1 MKTRILSI
9 AFLILT
15 AASCQQN
22 MEEPI
27 QQIDNT
33 LKLFAVQD
41 NGADSKTVI
50 SGEKSVYWDPAEEIK
65 VFKSDGSGF
74 LFKSSNTEPVASA
87 VFSGALSKDEVE
99 EGEELWAVYPFAEEA
114 TFDGESITTVLPSEQ
129 VARAE
134 SFGRNM
140 NLSIA
145 KTTSTQLRF
154 YNVGGGIRF
163 TVTQEGVKKVVFEG
177 LNGEIISGKVTVGF
191 EEGVPVV
198 KEVTGGSMFI
208 TLLPP
213 EGETFQK
220 GKWYYIVAIPGALSG
235 GYKLRFYK
243 DDDYA
248 KKVSETPVTIKR
260 AVFGSVVEADT
271 SIDYEPTT
279 TSFPETQEE
288 WEESEDITM
297 NIATASKLII
307 DVSKELSGTNS
318 PDPTFVATELTKIE
332 GVLKAEPNMEEN
344 SVTIV
349 QDNGVYITL
358 FLDLGT
364 IEEEA
369 ETKST
374 NNTSS
379 LTLRSNA
386 NSPIL
391 PMSKKAILL
400 SPYQNS
406 HYENGKQKGMYKVDI
421 DRVREYLSSAGYILT
436 PYIDSEV
443 SIEQMTGDNLLQ
455 YGVIIYIGHGGFR
468 QPTTDGSS
476 LTTILSTGQEI
487 GAISEEFEKKY
498 KDKLALAI
506 YEGNPRYYITIPWLE
521 ATTNACYSNSIVY
534 IGACNSYRDD
544 DLFNYFWNNGARS
557 YLGFDDYTD
566 YNLKNEDLN
575 QATAVL
581 YSFLEG
587 LSFGASSNN
596 AFNLHQTIIRN
607 EYPLF
612 ASIFNSKS
620 AARLDGDNSVYL
632 TYPKPN
638 NLKNTIKDNIVTF
651 SWNNPPSSGQYKYYV
666 YLNGMAYESQTAR
679 GLTLNDLTPGPYNW
693 YVQADLYYKDK
704 LIESFTS
711 NTESFTIDPPKTDK
725 PVKSMSLTTDSPN
738 AYFNSIQASFVYDSQ
753 GRLVGFSGDDGNGN
767 DTTVVYNYTY
777 SGNTMTY
784 SDNGSAKLNS
794 QGQFSAYTWYGNT
807 FQFNYDSS
815 NRLTSLSLGNE
826 SINYKWKGNDIYS
839 ILYSDPSYYESD
851 MPSNP
856 HFEPSPYNAP
866 TTGVDINLVMRIFMA
881 EIGLEEL
888 VVDGNFLA
896 MMPGLIGKRSEHVL
910 GLQFDTYERSSVD
923 SFEAFSQYKGK
934 DGNWHAITPDV
945 LYNWKEGY
953 GSFEVKGTKFLCKQE
968 SKPWV
973 WTTDS
978 DGAVIR
984 AKWPLVF
991 SYGNVSATL
1000 VVSTGTYDRDGNG
1013 VIDEYDATFSIKNGR
1028 VTSITST
1035 GNFSYNFTFGY

>member
-33 LKLFAVQD
+33 FRLFAVQD
-41 NGADSKTVI
+41 NGDDSKTVI

-260 AVFGSVVEADT
+260 AVFGSVVEADKENE
-271 SIDYEPTT
+271 YESVVTT
-279 TSFPETQEE
+279 FPETEEE
-288 WEESEDITM
+288 WETTESKINDICSVLHSFVNSETV
-297 NIATASKLII
+297 IDATA
-307 DVSKELSGTNS
+307 
-318 PDPTFVATELTKIE
+318 VACEAMKIE
-332 GVLKAEPNMEEN
+332 SVVSAEPSKTGDLVYLQM
-344 SVTIV
+344 
-349 QDNGVYITL
+349 DNGVYVNVQVQ
-358 FLDLGT
+358 DD
-364 IEEEA
+364 
-369 ETKST
+369 K
-374 NNTSS
+374 
-379 LTLRSNA
+379 
-386 NSPIL
+386 
-391 PMSKKAILL
+391 
-400 SPYQNS
+400 
-406 HYENGKQKGMYKVDI
+406 
-421 DRVREYLSSAGYILT
+421 
-436 PYIDSEV
+436 EV
-443 SIEQMTGDNLLQ
+443 
-455 YGVIIYIGHGGFR
+455 F
-468 QPTTDGSS
+468 GSS
-476 LTTILSTGQEI
+476 LSYPGEMGERIIKQFSNEVSSYPSGKKALVLLPLYDEVIRDVGEHAAYLYDNIISSLKACGYEVKPYYNNQASLELFRGST
-487 GAISEEFEKKY
+487 FEKYDVVYFNTHGSHQAMMADGTITTAFKTGSIVKSNEGTGKRWGALPTYFLPVNNSEPYYWISTEAYKY
-498 KDKLALAI
+498 DSPSFNSSWIFMHACNGLTEGELERYFLKRGAAACSGFLTKASKRSSVDFAADLILALACGMEVQEAS
-506 YEGNPRYYITIPWLE
+506 YWTIKHSVNQYGELWTQGGSWDNFCTFRNENL
-521 ATTNACYSNSIVY
+521 ASFY
-534 IGACNSYRDD
+534 
-544 DLFNYFWNNGARS
+544 LFNPTPCNLNSSVSEDQVFFSWEQPNSLGKYGYTLVINDGHSDYRYQVGSDKEFVL
-557 YLGFDDYTD
+557 YLGPG
-566 YNLKNEDLN
+566 K
-575 QATAVL
+575 
-581 YSFLEG
+581 YS
-587 LSFGASSNN
+587 
-596 AFNLHQTIIRN
+596 
-607 EYPLF
+607 
-612 ASIFNSKS
+612 
-620 AARLDGDNSVYL
+620 
-632 TYPKPN
+632 
-638 NLKNTIKDNIVTF
+638 
-651 SWNNPPSSGQYKYYV
+651 
-666 YLNGMAYESQTAR
+666 
-679 GLTLNDLTPGPYNW
+679 W
-693 YVQADLYYKDK
+693 YIQSDLYMDNDVVETFKSETK
-704 LIESFTS
+704 
-711 NTESFTIDPPKTDK
+711 SFTIDPPKTDK

-767 DTTVVYNYTY
+767 DTVVYNYTY

>member
-9 AFLILT
+9 AFWAL
-15 AASCQQN
+15 AVASCQQN
-22 MEEPI
+22 MEEPA

-33 LKLFAVQD
+33 FKLFAVQD

-87 VFSGALSKDEVE
+87 VFSGVLSKDDVE

-114 TFDGESITTVLPSEQ
+114 SFDGETITTILPSEQ

-145 KTTSTQLRF
+145 KTTSTQLQF

-163 TVTQEGVKKVVFEG
+163 TITQEGVNKVIFEG

-198 KEVTGGSMFI
+198 KEVTGGSQFI

-220 GKWYYIVAIPGALSG
+220 DKWYYIVAIPGALSG

-243 DDDYA
+243 AEDYA

-260 AVFGSVVEADT
+260 GIFGSVDKADEAT
-271 SIDYEPTT
+271 EYESVV
-279 TSFPETQEE
+279 TSFPETEEE
-288 WEESEDITM
+288 WDESENITM
-297 NIATASKLII
+297 SIATASKLII
-307 DVSKELSGTNS
+307 DVSKELSDNNS
-318 PDPTFVATELTKIE
+318 PNPIFVATELTKID
-332 GVLKAEPNMEEN
+332 GVFKAEPNLEEN

-358 FLDLGT
+358 FLDLGA
-364 IEEEA
+364 IGDEV

-374 NNTSS
+374 NNSSS
-379 LTLRSNA
+379 LTLRTNA

-391 PMSKKAILL
+391 PTSKKAILL

-406 HYENGKQKGMYKVDI
+406 HYENGKQKGMNKVDI
-421 DRVREYLSSAGYILT
+421 DKVREYLSSTGYTLA

-476 LTTILSTGQEI
+476 LTTILATGQEI
-487 GAISEEFEKKY
+487 GTISKEFENKY
-498 KDKLALAI
+498 RDKLALAI
-506 YEGNPRYYITIPWLE
+506 YDGNPRYYITIPWLE

-544 DLFNYFWNNGARS
+544 DLFNYFWDNGARS
-557 YLGFDDYTD
+557 YLGFGYYTF
-566 YNLKNEDLN
+566 YHLENEDQN
-575 QATAVL
+575 QAKAVL

-587 LSFGASSNN
+587 LSFGASSKNSFTL
-596 AFNLHQTIIRN
+596 APTIIQN
-607 EYPLF
+607 EYPYF
-612 ASIFNSKS
+612 AAIYNSFS
-620 AARLDGDNSVYL
+620 AAKWSGNNVYL

-638 NLKNTIKDNIVTF
+638 NLKNTIKDNTVTF

-666 YLNGMAYESQTAR
+666 YLNGIAYESQTER

-693 YVQADLYYKDK
+693 YVQADLYYRGK

-711 NTESFTIDPPKTDK
+711 DTEYFTIDLPKKDK

-738 AYFNSIQASFVYDSQ
+738 AYFNSVKASFVYDSQ
-753 GRLVGFSGDDGNGN
+753 GRLVGFSGSDGNS
-767 DTTVVYNYTY
+767 TVVYNYTY
-777 SGNTMTY
+777 SGNSMTY

-794 QGQFSAYTWYGNT
+794 QGQFSTYTWYGNT
-807 FQFNYDSS
+807 YRFNYDSS
-815 NRLTSLSLGNE
+815 NRLSSLSLGSE
-826 SINYKWKGNDIYS
+826 SINYKWRGNDIYS
-839 ILYSDPSYYESD
+839 ILYSDPSYYESGL
-851 MPSNP
+851 PSNL

-881 EIGLEEL
+881 EMGLDSL
-888 VVDGNFLA
+888 FPDGNFLA
-896 MMPGLIGKRSEHVL
+896 MMPGIIGKRSEHVL
-910 GLQFDTYERSSVD
+910 GVQFDTYEQSVNEYGI
-923 SFEAFSQYKGK
+923 SAFSQYKGK
-934 DGNWHAITPDV
+934 DGSWHAITPDV
-945 LYNWKEGY
+945 LYNWREGY
-953 GSFEVKGTKFLCKQE
+953 GSFEVKGTKFPCKQE

-973 WTTDS
+973 WTADN

-984 AKWPLVF
+984 AKWPLFF
-991 SYGNVSATL
+991 SYGNVSGTL
-1000 VVSTGTYDRDGNG
+1000 VVSAGDWDRDGDG
-1013 VIDEYDATFSIKNGR
+1013 IISEHDATFSIKNGR
-1028 VTSITST
+1028 VTSVTST
-1035 GNFSYNFTFGY
+1035 ESFSYNFTFGY